1 MSIRQWVTSLS
12 WRAIAKISCLIALL
26 VAANFLAHGFA
37 DTLDFQIR
45 PGNEDA
51 VHRTITVSAVLYS
64 ILLALPFV
72 PGAEVGLALMAVF
85 GPPIAVL
92 VYACTVAGLLLSF
105 IAGRL
110 FPLSVLVRFAND
122 MRLDRTSKLLADIEP
137 LSRQERL
144 ELLAKKAPNRLL
156 PFVLRYR
163 YVALAVALNI
173 PGNFLIGG
181 GGGIGLF
188 AGISRL
194 YTAPGY
200 LLTII
205 ISVAPVP
212 IAVLVFGTEFL
223 SN

>member
-1 MSIRQWVTSLS
+1 V
-12 WRAIAKISCLIALL
+12 LI
-26 VAANFLAHGFA
+26 AANFLAHGLA
-37 DTLDFQIR
+37 DTLSFQIR
-45 PGNEDA
+45 PSNEDA
-51 VHRTITVSAVLYS
+51 VHRTITASAILYS

-72 PGAEVGLALMAVF
+72 PGAEVGLALMGVF

-92 VYACTVAGLLLSF
+92 VYTCTVAGLSLSF

-110 FPLSVLVRFAND
+110 IPLSVLVRFAND
-122 MRLDRTSKLLADIEP
+122 MRLDRTSKLLEDIEP

-144 ELLAKKAPNRLL
+144 EFLAKKAPNRLL

-163 YVALAVALNI
+163 YVALAIALNI

-194 YTAPGY
+194 YTVPGY

>member
-1 MSIRQWVTSLS
+1 VSNSSSTTSLN
-12 WRAIAKISCLIALL
+12 WRTITKIVCLIALL
-26 VAANFLAHGFA
+26 VAANFLAHGLA
-37 DTLDFQIR
+37 DTLSFQIR
-45 PGNEDA
+45 PSNEDA
-51 VHRTITVSAVLYS
+51 VHRTITASAVLYS

-92 VYACTVAGLLLSF
+92 VYACTVAGLSLSF

-110 FPLSVLVRFAND
+110 LPLSVLVRLAND
-122 MRLDRTSKLLADIEP
+122 MRLDRTTRLFEDIEP

-144 ELLAKKAPNRLL
+144 EFLAKKAPSRLL

-163 YVALAVALNI
+163 YIALAVALNI

-194 YTAPGY
+194 YTVPGY
-200 LLTII
+200 LLTIVI
-205 ISVAPVP
+205 AVAPVP
-212 IAVLVFGTEFL
+212 IAVLVFGAEFL